1 MKVCL
6 LTDKPDHPTLAAA
19 AALLTGDG
27 HEVVWLDPD
36 TPAAGPAGGDLADVY
51 LLKAHTPAALALA
64 RGFEARGARV
74 VNSASATALCQDR
87 SRIAE
92 VAERAG
98 VPMPATRSLRS
109 LSLLRP
115 GDPPAG
121 TGYPVMVKSRH
132 SRRGDLVARVDGPD
146 RLRAL
151 AGRWPD
157 EPVVVQEFVENS
169 GWDHKVWVV
178 AGRLFTRLRPS
189 PGTIRPPAGPVVADL
204 PRAWAELAL
213 RAGRV
218 FGLEVYGI
226 DLLDR
231 RGEPVVVDVNAFPG
245 IRGPEGAPRA
255 LADLVSGPRR
265 RR

>member
-19 AALLTGDG
+19 TSLLAGRG

-36 TPAAGPAGGDLADVY
+36 APAAAPAGGDLADVY

-64 RGFEARGARV
+64 RCLEARGARV

-87 SRIAE
+87 GRIAE

-98 VPMPATRSLRS
+98 VPMPATRTLRS

-115 GDPPAG
+115 GDAPAR
-121 TGYPVMVKSRH
+121 TAYPFMVKSRH

-151 AGRWPD
+151 IGTWPD
-157 EPVVVQEFVENS
+157 EPVVVQEFVDNS

-178 AGRLFTRLRPS
+178 DGRLFTQLRPS
-189 PGTIRPPAGPVVADL
+189 PGTPRPPAGPVVTDL
-204 PRAWAELAL
+204 PPAWAELAL
-213 RAGRV
+213 RAGEV

-226 DLLDR
+226 DLPDR
-231 RGEPVVVDVNAFPG
+231 VGAPVVVDVNAFPG

-255 LADLVSGPRR
+255 LAGLVSGPTRTR
-265 RR
+265 